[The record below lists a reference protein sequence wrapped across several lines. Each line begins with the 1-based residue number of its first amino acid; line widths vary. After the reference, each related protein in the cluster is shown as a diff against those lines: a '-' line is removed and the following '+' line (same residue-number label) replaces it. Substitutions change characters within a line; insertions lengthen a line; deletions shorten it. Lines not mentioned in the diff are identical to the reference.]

1 MNKTIMLRR
10 RRYVCSQLLG
20 LIFLIMLNANTEA
33 RAAATS
39 SFREDIRVTGVVRS
53 SDGEPLVG
61 VSVKIK
67 GTNKG
72 VNTNTEGRYS
82 INAPSDGVLVFTYL
96 GFQRREV
103 RIAGKPQLD
112 VVLESTA
119 TALDEV
125 VVVGYGTMQKSDVT
139 GAISSVKLKDVD
151 ETKAVSFAE
160 ALQGKVAGVN
170 IVTNTGEPGGA
181 ITFNIRG
188 MTSVTGSNQ
197 PLIVIDGQPVESSFD
212 ATYAGSN
219 LDGTVD
225 APPADPLAMLNPND
239 IESIEILKD
248 ASSTAIYGSRGANG
262 VVLVTT
268 KSGKAGKDQTTFSSR
283 FDISQLP
290 KQIPMLSNYEYMLYK
305 NEAAINSAIL
315 NGTTPTPVY
324 NQAQLDSVAR
334 LPNTNWQDEVYRNA
348 FSQDYQVSF
357 TGSERNKYNYLLSGN
372 YADQQSIILNA
383 GFKRGGLRLNYERN
397 ISPKIKV
404 GLRSFVSLADR
415 KFGLQSNW
423 TGILSGTTVL
433 GALAFNPLQ
442 IPYTGDEDDEIDQA
456 LQNNPLTLIY
466 KVTDRTAIRT
476 FISNFSLDYKI
487 TPYLSYQLRAGVN
500 DIYSR
505 RNVYYPT
512 GTWLG
517 DTAPD
522 GYATRADN
530 DNYNYLIDNLLM
542 FKKVFARKHSINAVG
557 GFSWQQ
563 WFNSSSSVINMSFPS
578 NTLTYYNM
586 AGAAYPGRYY
596 NTDRDRALESIIGRI
611 NYTYDKRYSIMATGR
626 YDGSTRLSP
635 GHKWLLYPSVG
646 LAWNVSNEDF
656 FKEQVKFMSS
666 LKLRA
671 SVGVAG
677 NDNIAIGG
685 SQASYALNY
694 YPIGSTIVPGYVVN
708 RFENPDLTWEK
719 TTQYNLGGD
728 FGFLK
733 DKLTLTVD
741 AYSKVTTGL
750 LINLSL
756 PASAGIGSYYTNV
769 GKVTNRGIDFEA
781 TYNVF
786 SKKNKSL
793 SLSANISPVDS
804 KINNLGSSSIIY
816 GRGFFAGGGI
826 VLGQPV
832 TAAVPGQAISSF
844 WGYKTNGIYQN
855 QAEIDN
861 DPALANDNAKSS
873 IHPGMVK
880 YVDLNGDG
888 QITDADKTV
897 IGDATPDFTYGFSAN
912 FTYKKFSASMT
923 LFGSYGAQLLNLN
936 RWMLGSGHAN
946 TSMNMMKDAY
956 EGRWYGEG
964 TSNLYPALTTEAV
977 RLQQRFPDWMV
988 EDASFLRLQNITL
1001 GYTLSLPKRY
1011 RLGDIKLSVTGTNLF
1026 TLTKYTGYDPNVNSF
1041 GQNSLNNGIDLG
1053 TLPQARS
1060 YSATVKL
1067 MF

>member
-1 MNKTIMLRR
+1 MNKTITLRR
-10 RRYVCSQLLG
+10 RWYTCSQLLG
-20 LIFLIMLNANTEA
+20 LIFLIMLNAYTEVK
-33 RAAATS
+33 AAAMN
-39 SFREDIRVTGVVRS
+39 SFREDIRVTGIVKS

-72 VNTNTEGRYS
+72 VNTNAEGRYT
-82 INAPSDGVLVFTYL
+82 INAPSNGVLVFTYL

-139 GAISSVKLKDVD
+139 GAISSVKFKDVD

-212 ATYAGSN
+212 ATYAGSG

-268 KSGKAGKDQTTFSSR
+268 KSGKGGKDRTTFSTR
-283 FDISQLP
+283 FDVSQLP
-290 KQIPMLSNYEYMLYK
+290 KQIPMLSNYEFMLYK
-305 NEAAINSAIL
+305 NEAAVND
-315 NGTTPTPVY
+315 GKDPVY
-324 NQAQLDSVAR
+324 DQAELDSVAK
-334 LPNTNWQDEVYRNA
+334 LPNVNWQDEVYRNA

-397 ISPKIKV
+397 ISSKIKV
-404 GLRSFVSLADR
+404 GLRSFMSLADR

-423 TGILSGTTVL
+423 TGILSGSTVM

-442 IPYTGDEDDEIDQA
+442 EPYTGDEDDEIDGA
-456 LQNNPLTLIY
+456 LQNNPLTLIKY
-466 KVTDRTAIRT
+466 VSDRTSVRT
-476 FISNFSLDYKI
+476 LVSNFSLDYKI
-487 TPYLSYQLRAGVN
+487 TPSLSYQLRAGIN
-500 DIYSR
+500 DIFSR

-517 DTAPD
+517 DTAPG
-522 GYATRADN
+522 GYATRAEN

-542 FKKVFARKHSINAVG
+542 FKKVFASKHSINAVG

-563 WFNSSSSVINMSFPS
+563 WFNSSSSVINMDFPS

-586 AGAAYPGRYY
+586 EGAAYPGRYY
-596 NTDRDRALESIIGRI
+596 NGDRTRALESVIGRI

-646 LAWNVSNEDF
+646 LAWNATNEAF
-656 FKEQVKFMSS
+656 FKDNIKFLSS
-666 LKLRA
+666 LKIRT
-671 SVGVAG
+671 SIGVAG

-685 SQASYALNY
+685 SQASYGLNY
-694 YPIGSTIVPGYVVN
+694 YPIGSTIVPGYVVS

-728 FGFLK
+728 FGFMK
-733 DKLTLTVD
+733 DKFTLTVD

-756 PASAGIGSYYTNV
+756 PASAGLGSYYTNV
-769 GKVTNRGIDFEA
+769 GKVTNRGIDVEA

-786 SKKNKSL
+786 SSKKKSL
-793 SLSANISPVDS
+793 TISANISPVDS
-804 KINNLGSSSIIY
+804 KINDLGSSSIIY
-816 GRGFFAGGGI
+816 GRGFFAGGAI
-826 VLGQPV
+826 VLGQPL
-832 TAAVPGQAISSF
+832 TAAVPGHAISSF
-844 WGYKTNGIYQN
+844 WGYKTDGIYQN

-861 DPALANDNAKSS
+861 DPALANDDAKSS
-873 IHPGMVK
+873 ITPGMVK
-880 YVDLNGDG
+880 YVDLNGDR

-897 IGDATPDFTYGFSAN
+897 IGDAMPDFTYGFSAN

-936 RWMLGSGHAN
+936 RWMVGSGHAN
-946 TSMNMMKDAY
+946 TNYNMMKDAY
-956 EGRWYGEG
+956 LGRWHGEG
-964 TSNLYPALTTEAV
+964 TSNLYPALTTTTV

-1026 TLTKYTGYDPNVNSF
+1026 TLTKYTGYDPNINSF
-1041 GQNSLNNGIDLG
+1041 GQSSLNNGIDLG
-1053 TLPQARS
+1053 TLGQARS
-1060 YSATVKL
+1060 YSATIKL